1 MKLNVLHVDNH
12 LLAVEKL
19 AGEPV
24 VPDESGDLSLFER
37 AKEWVRTEY
46 RKPGDVFLG
55 VVHRLDRPVSGLVL
69 FARTSKAAS
78 RLSEQFRSRGVR
90 KLYFGASEREPRV
103 AKGDESG
110 ELEQW
115 LLKDSDERTVA
126 VVQERAGGAQ
136 LARTRWRIAGRSQGL
151 VHLDLEPLTGRP
163 HQLRVACA
171 TLGAPLLGD
180 VKYGARE
187 ALADRSIALHAAE
200 LDVEHPTQRVR
211 VELRCAPPRQP
222 WWTWR
227 HESSAAGGAGG
238 SSAKPREER
247 R

>member
-24 VPDESGDLSLFER
+24 VPDESGDLSLLER
-37 AKEWVRTEY
+37 AKEWVRAEFQ
-46 RKPGDVFLG
+46 KPGDVFLG

-78 RLSEQFRSRGVR
+78 RLSEQFRARGVR
-90 KLYFGASEREPRV
+90 KLYFGASSHEPRG
-103 AKGDESG
+103 AKGEEFG

-115 LLKDSDERTVA
+115 LLKDADERTVA
-126 VVQERAGGAQ
+126 PADEHTAGAQ
-136 LARTRWRIAGRSQGL
+136 LARTRWRVAGRADGL

-187 ALADRSIALHAAE
+187 PLSDRSIALHAAE

-211 VELRCAPPRQP
+211 VELRCAPPPRP
-222 WWTWR
+222 WWAWR
-227 HESSAAGGAGG
+227 NAARGASA
-238 SSAKPREER
+238 REER

>member
-37 AKEWVRTEY
+37 AKEWVRVEF

-78 RLSEQFRSRGVR
+78 RLSEQFRTRGVR
-90 KLYFGASEREPRV
+90 KLYFGASEREPRG
-103 AKGDESG
+103 ASGEEFG

-126 VVQERAGGAQ
+126 VAHERALGAQ
-136 LARTRWRIAGRSQGL
+136 LARTRWKVAGRAEGFVQ
-151 VHLDLEPLTGRP
+151 LDLEPLTGRP

-180 VKYGARE
+180 LKYGARE
-187 ALADRSIALHAAE
+187 PLPDRSIALHAAE

-222 WWTWR
+222 WWAWR
-227 HESSAAGGAGG
+227 RESSG
-238 SSAKPREER
+238 SSGADATPREER